1 MLKERIKLK
10 DYLSDMHKLKD
21 MDDIN
26 TLKKSRLTFSR
37 RRFEEAKEHDDL
49 EAYKYN
55 TMKPL
60 DDFVQPE
67 DPSVKRSTGYEPGN
81 IRSLLKLDVFG
92 PASSKRAEH
101 ERAIGKAPPSPNI
114 NRIAVVEDRVSSADT
129 RPSRINSAETR
140 NSRDSDS
147 TYNSYE
153 FTKVRDSKF
162 MKSKRSLRLGTKP
175 EFDSVDLTHMR
186 DMFHES
192 SNKIPDD
199 KEMVNFMKT
208 FNNPVTSE
216 MVEHNDPGAS
226 RVRPGTLG
234 FHGNAI
240 STADRLPMDPLLK
253 RTLWFKT
260 YQKNEKVC

>member
-1 MLKERIKLK
+1 MMLKERIKLK

-37 RRFEEAKEHDDL
+37 RRFEDAKMHQEMED
-49 EAYKYN
+49 YKYN
-55 TMKPL
+55 TMKPI

-67 DPSVKRSTGYEPGN
+67 DPSVKRNTGYEPGN

-101 ERAIGKAPPSPNI
+101 ERAIGKAPPSPNV
-114 NRIAVVEDRVSSADT
+114 NRIAVIEDRV
-129 RPSRINSAETR
+129 NSAETR
-140 NSRDSDS
+140 HSSASES

-153 FTKVRDSKF
+153 FAKVKDRKH
-162 MKSKRSLRLGTKP
+162 MKSKRALRLGTKP
-175 EFDSVDLTHMR
+175 EFDSVDLKHMR
-186 DMFHES
+186 DLFHES
-192 SNKIPDD
+192 SNKDIDD

-208 FNNPVTSE
+208 FNNPITSE
-216 MVEHNDPGAS
+216 MVEHNDPHAS
-226 RVRPGTLG
+226 RVKPGTLG
-234 FHGNAI
+234 YHGTAI

-260 YQKNEKVC
+260 YQKNEKVI